1 VSSYT
6 FNGDF
11 TVPTSREQVYAVLSD
26 VTRFAPLLP
35 TYLSHELKDD
45 GSALVKVKVGVGK
58 IHGTGEVILKS
69 EETTAPLRASYAGKG
84 KVMGGVFNLNAG
96 FELEDVGTD
105 LTRVVWRGEVAMFGK
120 LVSLAGGLIQPVAER
135 DINAMI
141 KAVQIEFGGVI
152 EAEPV
157 APVRPGL
164 VARFLAWLK
173 RLFNIRDRG

>member
-1 VSSYT
+1 
-6 FNGDF
+6 
-11 TVPTSREQVYAVLSD
+11 
-26 VTRFAPLLP
+26 
-35 TYLSHELKDD
+35 
-45 GSALVKVKVGVGK
+45 
-58 IHGTGEVILKS
+58 
-69 EETTAPLRASYAGKG
+69 
-84 KVMGGVFNLNAG
+84 MGGVFNLNAG

-141 KAVQIEFGGVI
+141 KAVQVEFGGAI

-157 APVRPGL
+157 APARAGL
-164 VARFLAWLK
+164 FAAFIGWLK